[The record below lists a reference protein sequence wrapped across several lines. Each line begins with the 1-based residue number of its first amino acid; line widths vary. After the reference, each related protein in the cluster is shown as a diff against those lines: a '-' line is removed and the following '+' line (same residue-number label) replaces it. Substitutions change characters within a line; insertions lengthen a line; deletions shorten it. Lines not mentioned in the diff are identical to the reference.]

1 MMDVDLKT
9 LACQLAECPTIPG
22 VSCRLP
28 THVASL
34 TVMGDRIYV
43 ADSQESVFYMKY
55 KKAENQLY
63 IYADDTSSRYLTTQ
77 LQLDYDTLCG
87 ADKFGNIFMMRL
99 PSDLSQ
105 QVSLHVLQLSY
116 CFTCWLAVFTEA
128 WDLVIRKCL
137 QSMSALPCHA

>member
-1 MMDVDLKT
+1 
-9 LACQLAECPTIPG
+9 
-22 VSCRLP
+22 
-28 THVASL
+28 
-34 TVMGDRIYV
+34 MGDRIYV

-105 QVSLHVLQLSY
+105 QVSLSVLAPCSCATDCLPLLFHLGSIDFAYTLTSLRIADYILGLSLEHELHHVCARQRQG
-116 CFTCWLAVFTEA
+116 E
-128 WDLVIRKCL
+128 
-137 QSMSALPCHA
+137 

>member
-1 MMDVDLKT
+1 
-9 LACQLAECPTIPG
+9 
-22 VSCRLP
+22 
-28 THVASL
+28 
-34 TVMGDRIYV
+34 
-43 ADSQESVFYMKY
+43 MKY

-105 QVSLHVLQLSY
+105 QVSLSGPSSSSCPSSSDAALTTHCSP
-116 CFTCWLAVFTEA
+116 WL
-128 WDLVIRKCL
+128 
-137 QSMSALPCHA
+137 

>member
-1 MMDVDLKT
+1 
-9 LACQLAECPTIPG
+9 
-22 VSCRLP
+22 
-28 THVASL
+28 
-34 TVMGDRIYV
+34 MGDRIYV
-43 ADSQESVFYMKY
+43 ADSQESVFFMKY

-105 QVSLHVLQLSY
+105 QVPH
-116 CFTCWLAVFTEA
+116 CFMFASQGLC
-128 WDLVIRKCL
+128 RPK
-137 QSMSALPCHA
+137 SSHSR